1 MNAKDLQTYKKFKD
15 QITLSESVY
24 ETAYYEG
31 EFKGME
37 KGIEKGIEQG
47 IEEGREEGREQGKRE
62 REIKIV
68 INGFKEGFSIVSIS
82 KIAEIPETEVKNILE
97 KNHLI

>member
-1 MNAKDLQTYKKFKD
+1 MNAKDLQTYKRFKD

-31 EFKGME
+31 EYKGFE

-47 IEEGREEGREQGKRE
+47 IEQGKRE
-62 REIKIV
+62 REIKMV
-68 INGFKEGFSIVSIS
+68 INGFKEDSSIEF
-82 KIAEIPETEVKNILE
+82 IARMARIPEIEVYDILE
-97 KNHLI
+97 KHPLK

>member
-37 KGIEKGIEQG
+37 KGIEQGIEKGREEGIEQG
-47 IEEGREEGREQGKRE
+47 IEKGIEKVVISMLKQ
-62 REIKIV
+62 KIDDSLIQSV
-68 INGFKEGFSIVSIS
+68 TGFSQNELN
-82 KIAEIPETEVKNILE
+82 KLKNKL
-97 KNHLI
+97 